1 MLTDEDVAGE
11 TELYQLEL
19 KNTTGHPR
27 SADTDNDPNGGNA
40 NKGVANIG
48 DNMRSLQLKRKRSD
62 ERRARRA
69 RIAGRAPQ
77 NLLFA
82 SDNAAEEEDDDDDN
96 NVSDGNE
103 TEEEKEAHESD
114 AVHAKHTKETTARR
128 AGVVRDDVDEVEYEQ
143 VGDPKRPKL
152 AE

>member
-1 MLTDEDVAGE
+1 
-11 TELYQLEL
+11 
-19 KNTTGHPR
+19 
-27 SADTDNDPNGGNA
+27 
-40 NKGVANIG
+40 
-48 DNMRSLQLKRKRSD
+48 MRSLQLKRKRSD

-69 RIAGRAPQ
+69 RIAGRTPQ

-82 SDNAAEEEDDDDDN
+82 SDNAAEEEDDDD
-96 NVSDGNE
+96 DGNE

-128 AGVVRDDVDEVEYEQ
+128 AGVVCDDVDEVEYEQ